1 MRLRRRRREKGRA
14 SAALLPNLLTF
25 PPDPLSAYFRACSGV
40 IARPAAHAAPSAAR
54 LMAPLLGWDDARVAA
69 ELAAYE
75 AIARDRLP

>member
-1 MRLRRRRREKGRA
+1 M
-14 SAALLPNLLTF
+14 
-25 PPDPLSAYFRACSGV
+25 